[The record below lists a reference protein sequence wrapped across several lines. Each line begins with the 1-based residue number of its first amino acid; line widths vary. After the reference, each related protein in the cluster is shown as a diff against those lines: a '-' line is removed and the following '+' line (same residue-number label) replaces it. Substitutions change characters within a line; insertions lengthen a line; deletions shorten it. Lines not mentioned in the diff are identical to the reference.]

1 MTRKE
6 FRELTTS
13 EMAEQIISQIPMH
26 TRIIELKLQDAL
38 GHILAEDI
46 ISQIDVPGF
55 DRASM
60 DGFAVRAKNTYSAR
74 EDKPVALDL
83 AGKVDA
89 GYVPER
95 DVNDGSAIEISTG
108 SMMPV
113 GSDAVVMVE
122 YTRQTGDVIQIQ
134 RPVSINENVIHAGS
148 DIMVGERVLNAGT
161 RLTSREIGVLGAVGI
176 DSIKVRNITVGIIS
190 TGSELVEPGNELEPG
205 KVHNINSYSLG
216 AAAKECGANVSHYG
230 IARDNRPEMEE
241 MLARALQECQ
251 LVLTSGSTSA
261 GAGDVMYKIIE
272 DKGRVLLHG
281 IDIKPGKPVIVG
293 IIEDIPVFGL
303 PGYPTSALTI
313 FNQFVAPLIRSTFG
327 LSDLKSKVKA
337 KMAVDFRSAGR
348 KQLLPVGLVR
358 GMAYPVDKGSGAITT
373 LADADGFIEIEPEVE
388 IITAN
393 DEVEVTLMGDVKA
406 PDMLFIGSHCLG
418 FEVLMRM
425 LPYKVR
431 MINTGSTGALVAVR
445 DGIAD
450 MGGVHLLDESGG
462 YNLSFLK
469 TFGLDKAI
477 LVKGYLREQGLIIRH
492 DSNIQ
497 GFEDIPG
504 HRMINRNRG
513 SGTRLFT
520 DNRFRELAGQ
530 LHQEFE
536 DLCATLDGYDT
547 EARTHSAVAAAVK
560 LGRADVGIGIKPVAD
575 LNGLKFIH
583 LADEEYDFVVQKEFI
598 DSKLG
603 SDFLEMLCSEKFG
616 SSLPKGIR
624 TYERTGEFQ
633 KP

>member
-1 MTRKE
+1 MDRKE

-13 EMAEQIISQIPMH
+13 EMAEKIISQIPLH
-26 TRIIELKLQDAL
+26 PGIIELKLQDAL
-38 GHILAEDI
+38 GYILAEDI

-74 EDKPVALDL
+74 EDKPVELNL
-83 AGKVDA
+83 VGKVDA
-89 GYVPER
+89 GSVP
-95 DVNDGSAIEISTG
+95 DVNVNIGTVIEISTG

-113 GSDAVVMVE
+113 GADAVVMVE
-122 YTRQTGDVIQIQ
+122 YTRQAGDVIQIL

-148 DIMVGERVLNAGT
+148 DIMVGERVLDAGT
-161 RLTSREIGVLGAVGI
+161 RLSSREIGVLGAIGI
-176 DSIKVRNITVGIIS
+176 DSIKVRNINVGIIS
-190 TGSELVEPGNELEPG
+190 TGSELIEPGNELETG
-205 KVHNINSYSLG
+205 KVYNINSYSLG
-216 AAAKECGANVSHYG
+216 AAAKECGVNVSYYD
-230 IARDNRPEMEE
+230 IARDNREEMEE
-241 MLARALQECQ
+241 MLARALQECH

-261 GAGDVMYKIIE
+261 GVGDIMYRIIE

-293 IIEDIPVFGL
+293 IIDNTPVFGL

-313 FNQFVAPLIRSTFG
+313 FNQFVAPLIRRTLG

-337 KMAVDFRSAGR
+337 QMAVDFRSAGR

-406 PDMLFIGSHCLG
+406 PDILFIGSHCLG
-418 FEVLMRM
+418 FEVLMRI
-425 LPYKVR
+425 LPYRVR

-469 TFGLDKAI
+469 TFGLEEAM
-477 LVKGYLREQGLIIRH
+477 LVKGYLREQGLIIRPE
-492 DSNIQ
+492 SNIKE
-497 GFEDIPG
+497 FKDIPG

-513 SGTRLFT
+513 SGTRFFT

-536 DLCATLDGYDT
+536 DLCAALEGYDT
-547 EARTHSAVAAAVK
+547 EARTHSAVAAAVR

-575 LNGLKFIH
+575 LNGLKFIL
-583 LADEEYDFVVQKEFI
+583 LADEEYDFVVRKEFI
-598 DSKLG
+598 DSKMG
-603 SDFLEMLCSEKFG
+603 SDFLDILCSGQF
-616 SSLPKGIR
+616 SNSLPQGIK
-624 TYERTGEFQ
+624 TYERTGDLL